1 MLAPPAS
8 ITIIGFGEAGSILGA
23 ELARQG
29 CALRSWDILLLSDT
43 YRPRMLARLSAAGVE
58 PAPDLATALRG
69 AALVISAVTA
79 TESAGVARDAAA
91 VLAPGQVFLDINSV
105 APDTKRSSAL
115 AIEAAGAS
123 YVEAA
128 VMAPV
133 PPQRLR
139 VPMLLGG
146 ARAAQLA
153 ESLNA
158 LGMDVTA
165 VSRDVGVASAI
176 KMCRSVMIKG
186 LEALCVESLRTA
198 RHYGAEDAVLAS
210 LAASFPSMGWTQ
222 AQPDYLVSRI
232 AQHGRRRAA
241 EMREVAQTVAAAG
254 LDPVMATAIAVAQD
268 ALVDEM
274 AAAGI
279 GYDATRA
286 FSLRELA
293 DARAT
298 AAGTPTRR

>member
-1 MLAPPAS
+1 
-8 ITIIGFGEAGSILGA
+8 
-23 ELARQG
+23 
-29 CALRSWDILLLSDT
+29 
-43 YRPRMLARLSAAGVE
+43 
-58 PAPDLATALRG
+58 
-69 AALVISAVTA
+69 
-79 TESAGVARDAAA
+79 
-91 VLAPGQVFLDINSV
+91 
-105 APDTKRSSAL
+105 
-115 AIEAAGAS
+115 
-123 YVEAA
+123 
-128 VMAPV
+128 
-133 PPQRLR
+133 
-139 VPMLLGG
+139 MLLGG

-222 AQPDYLVSRI
+222 AQPDYLVSRV

-274 AAAGI
+274 ATRGI
-279 GYDATRA
+279 AYDATRA
-286 FSLRELA
+286 FSWRELA
-293 DARAT
+293 DALSLGMHDGT
-298 AAGTPTRR
+298 AR